1 MGKEDAKRLINDMKS
16 DESLQKKGSQLSDL
30 EAVLGFAK
38 ENGYEISAEELQ
50 NACNDVELEEK
61 ELSDEELEHVAGGKK
76 TFFAG
81 AGMGGFLY
89 F

>member
-1 MGKEDAKRLINDMKS
+1 MSKKDAKRLINDMKS

-30 EAVLGFAK
+30 EAVLGFAE

-61 ELSDEELEHVAGGKK
+61 ELSDEELEHVAGGV
-76 TFFAG
+76 FFAG
-81 AGMGGFLY
+81 KENGGFLM